1 MTDKK
6 IDKLLEIFPRHLEDI
21 KALDKDER
29 KIYFTAILQLWN
41 EYEKKLQEER
51 RNELL
56 KFLDERKHE
65 RRHFQRVTM
74 ASDDD
79 PFDPHDTDTDFIEV
93 DVNGNPIKN

>member
-1 MTDKK
+1 MTEKYDKIIETVRK
-6 IDKLLEIFPRHLEDI
+6 HIEEIKLLDQNEQRLYFRTIFE
-21 KALDKDER
+21 
-29 KIYFTAILQLWN
+29 LWK
-41 EYEKKLQEER
+41 EHEKKWDQEK

-56 KFLDERKHE
+56 KFLDDRKHE
-65 RRHFQRVTM
+65 RRHFKRVTA